1 MIADK
6 YGYLKEQY
14 TLELMAIIAL
24 GYPDYEE
31 MEVRSQNPLS
41 DLAYLNKYGPPYQTL
56 SDDPKYFK

>member
-14 TLELMAIIAL
+14 TVELMAINAL

-41 DLAYLNKYGPPYQTL
+41 DLAYLNKYGQKFQFL
-56 SDDPKYFK
+56 